1 MSKKLDEKVA
11 KMAENEQQ
19 LLKLRHTSEHVLH
32 TAMQKLYPELLK
44 AMGPATADG
53 FYFDFDLEGKV
64 TEADFAKIEKEMER
78 IIKSGAVMKMHEIE
92 EKEAKELFAHNP
104 YKIDWI
110 NEIISRGESIS
121 IYQMIL
127 SNGKVL
133 DEDVCSGPHLDSVSE
148 IGAFKLLSVA
158 GAYWHGDEK
167 NKMLTR
173 IYGTAFGSQEE
184 LDKYLWQQEEAKKR
198 DHRKLGKEL
207 DLFHFSELVGPGLPM
222 FTPRG
227 TIVRREL
234 ESFVQSL
241 QEPFGYTR
249 VLIPHLAK
257 TELYEKSGH
266 WAKYKENMFQVNS
279 DDGVKFAMKPMNCP
293 HHIELFARKTFSYR
307 DLPQRYSEVTAVY
320 RQERAGELLGLARV
334 YMLTQ
339 DDAHVFCTEEQ
350 AIDEAL
356 NVYKIIKDFYAAFEF
371 GLGMKVRLS
380 LRDPLHPEKYLGS
393 DDIWKKSENMMRQVA
408 EKAGLEIYEGI
419 GEAAFYAPKLDFM
432 AYDSLGR
439 EWQLAT
445 IQLDLNFADRFNLKY
460 IGPDGQERRPVII
473 HRAILGS
480 VERFMSILIEHYAGA
495 LPLWL
500 SPVHVKVLPVSE
512 KVIEY
517 CREIEQRLNMEG
529 IRVELDTDS
538 ESLGKKIRNA
548 EAMKIPYMLVVGE
561 KEEAENKVSVR
572 HQGQKDLGVMGLASF
587 VEKVKKEIEAK
598 RQEGG

>member
-11 KMAENEQQ
+11 KMAGNEQQ

-53 FYFDFDLEGKV
+53 FYFDFDLGEKV
-64 TEADFAKIEKEMER
+64 AEADFAKIEKEMER
-78 IIKSGAVMKMHEIE
+78 IIKSGAVMKRHEIE

-127 SNGKVL
+127 PNGKVL

-184 LDKYLWQQEEAKKR
+184 LDKCLWQQEEAKKR

-517 CREIEQRLNMEG
+517 CRGIEQRLNMEG

-561 KEEAENKVSVR
+561 KEAETKQVSVR
-572 HQGQKDLGVMGLASF
+572 ARGQKDLGVMELTSF
-587 VEKVKKEIEAK
+587 VEMVKEEIGMK
-598 RQEGG
+598 KLPD